1 MRAAFTVAGKIE
13 ATKAEAEELVKKL
26 PTRRSKTNERIF
38 VVGEKKERPG
48 VYKRYENAGGV
59 EAAGARSGV
68 GCALVTGNWGALNT
82 PVTIDQS
89 TDISSVIGAGSGHDA
104 ITAFM
109 AGGMEECVVVR
120 VGTGGTPATITLKD
134 TTAST
139 AVDAVVYS
147 TLSGKQSIYH
157 YRKGFL
163 DDEQQQRGN
172 HLRGNKSP

>member
-1 MRAAFTVAGKIE
+1 M
-13 ATKAEAEELVKKL
+13 
-26 PTRRSKTNERIF
+26 PTRRLKTNERIF
-38 VVGEKKERPG
+38 CCRREERTPG

-89 TDISSVIGAGSGHDA
+89 TDVSNVIGAGSGYDA

-134 TTAST
+134 TTASA
-139 AVDAVVYS
+139 AVDAVVLTALYPGNRAFTITVEASWMMKQQKRQPS
-147 TLSGKQSIYH
+147 T
-157 YRKGFL
+157 R
-163 DDEQQQRGN
+163 EQKP
-172 HLRGNKSP
+172 LKK

>member
-1 MRAAFTVAGKIE
+1 MSGF
-13 ATKAEAEELVKKL
+13 
-26 PTRRSKTNERIF
+26 F

-89 TDISSVIGAGSGHDA
+89 TDISNVIGAGSGYDA

-120 VGTGGTPATITLKD
+120 VGAGGTPATITLKD
-134 TTAST
+134 TTAS
-139 AVDAVVYS
+139 AAVVV
-147 TLSGKQSIYH
+147 
-157 YRKGFL
+157 GF
-163 DDEQQQRGN
+163 
-172 HLRGNKSP
+172 HL

>member
-1 MRAAFTVAGKIE
+1 MSGF
-13 ATKAEAEELVKKL
+13 
-26 PTRRSKTNERIF
+26 F

-89 TDISSVIGAGSGHDA
+89 TDVSNVIGAGSGYDA

-134 TTAST
+134 TTASNSERCGCSNGT
-139 AVDAVVYS
+139 SDGNNKRCKEPADTGRRGTGYQCRPGRY
-147 TLSGKQSIYH
+147 GK
-157 YRKGFL
+157 
-163 DDEQQQRGN
+163 
-172 HLRGNKSP
+172 HL

>member
-1 MRAAFTVAGKIE
+1 MSGF
-13 ATKAEAEELVKKL
+13 
-26 PTRRSKTNERIF
+26 F

-89 TDISSVIGAGSGHDA
+89 TDISTVIGAGSGYDA

-109 AGGMEECVVVR
+109 AAGVEECVVVR
-120 VGTGGTPATITLKD
+120 VGNGGTPASITLKD

-139 AVDAVVYS
+139 AVDAV
-147 TLSGKQSIYH
+147 TLTGTNVISSLIFSI
-157 YRKGFL
+157 L
-163 DDEQQQRGN
+163 ATAV
-172 HLRGNKSP
+172 KSDSDNSSIIERFPVTVKEILSELFRMSYVFPISVR

>member
-1 MRAAFTVAGKIE
+1 MSGF
-13 ATKAEAEELVKKL
+13 
-26 PTRRSKTNERIF
+26 F

-89 TDISSVIGAGSGHDA
+89 TDVSNVIGAGSGYDA

-134 TTAST
+134 TTTSA
-139 AVDAVVYS
+139 AVDAVVLTALYPGNRAF
-147 TLSGKQSIYH
+147 TIEIRGYEALGGEVIAA
-157 YRKGFL
+157 GFITFFTFYVFEWIG
-163 DDEQQQRGN
+163 DRIWT
-172 HLRGNKSP
+172 RR

>member
-1 MRAAFTVAGKIE
+1 MSGF
-13 ATKAEAEELVKKL
+13 
-26 PTRRSKTNERIF
+26 F

-89 TDISSVIGAGSGHDA
+89 TDISNVIGAGSGYDA

-134 TTAST
+134 TTAT
-139 AVDAVVYS
+139 QAVANAKKVL
-147 TLSGKQSIYH
+147 TGKNGALYNANINY
-157 YRKGFL
+157 
-163 DDEQQQRGN
+163 
-172 HLRGNKSP
+172 